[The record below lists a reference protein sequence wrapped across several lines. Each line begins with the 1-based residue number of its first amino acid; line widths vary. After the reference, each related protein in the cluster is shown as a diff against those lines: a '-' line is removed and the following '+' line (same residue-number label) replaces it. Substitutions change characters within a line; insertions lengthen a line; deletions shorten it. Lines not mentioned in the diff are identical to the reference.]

1 MKRLFD
7 RLLPKIWTRLFLMIV
22 TAVLLTW
29 AVIGVALYWLGNA
42 QTLVHTF
49 STEHTPR
56 LMQTTD
62 LAAQA
67 SDLAV
72 LSNRI
77 LYSNADTPN
86 TFENDLRVSVDQ
98 LNQMLR
104 NSFST
109 PEMQAQ
115 SLDLQR
121 QLAGVIR
128 SLDRARR
135 FETTLRGQVNR
146 LRWINVDIQDETTPL
161 VADFS
166 FNIAALIRG
175 LTQENDPEER
185 RRQAEVLMAEQAL
198 YRTFVDIGTEASIA
212 STLAVEGSASMQNE
226 QLEQFAGLLSD
237 ALSRLNGQLQG
248 LPLKAEYVTLRQSIE
263 ALNQITV
270 GQGSIVSIRRN
281 WLDERRILSQQLEAS
296 LSGLSALQSLV
307 QDLSADRRAE
317 ILSTS
322 EAFETSASRTVRL
335 LVGMTIFAAL
345 AALIILFAYIRPA
358 IIRPLDHL
366 TAAMRAIAEGRQPR
380 LVDLPARNDEIS
392 QLAGAVAAFRDSV
405 QERDRAIEQLQQTQ
419 SELVQTGKMAALGN
433 LSAGLSH
440 ELNQPLGAIR
450 QRLHMTGKAL
460 ERADVATAQ
469 DQTAK
474 IDDLVAR
481 MERIISHL
489 RRFARASE
497 YRRDTIR
504 LSQVIDAACELLR
517 SRLDDHGITVEVDDT
532 LNDMTATG
540 DFILIEQ
547 VVVNLVSNAI
557 DAIAATSGP
566 GGIVFRA
573 EPAAPG
579 NVAFS
584 VLDTGVGLGDLE
596 PERAFDPF
604 VTTKPP
610 GEGLGL
616 GLSISYNIITGM
628 GGGLHLAHR
637 AQGGTRATVIL
648 PKGT

>member
-29 AVIGVALYWLGNA
+29 AVIGIALYWLGNA
-42 QTLVHTF
+42 QALVHTF

-104 NSFST
+104 DSFST

-121 QLAGVIR
+121 KLAGVIR

-135 FETTLRGQVNR
+135 FETTLRGQVDR

-175 LTQENDPEER
+175 LTQENDPAER
-185 RRQAEVLMAEQAL
+185 RRRAEVLMAEQAL

-212 STLAVEGSASMQNE
+212 STLAVEGSASMQKE
-226 QLEQFAGLLSD
+226 QLKQFAGLLSD

-263 ALNQITV
+263 ALNQITI

-281 WLDERRILSQQLEAS
+281 WLEERGILSQNLEAS

-307 QDLSADRRAE
+307 QDLSADRRAQ

-322 EAFETSASRTVRL
+322 EAFEISASRTVRL

-345 AALIILFAYIRPA
+345 AALTILFAYIRPA

-380 LVDLPARNDEIS
+380 LVVLPARNDEIS
-392 QLAGAVAAFRDSV
+392 QLAGAVEAFRDSV

-450 QRLHMTGKAL
+450 QRLHMTGRAL
-460 ERADVATAQ
+460 ERGDVATAQ
-469 DQTAK
+469 GQTEK

-504 LSQVIDAACELLR
+504 ILQVTDAACELLR
-517 SRLDDHGITVEVDDT
+517 SRLDDHGITVEIDDT
-532 LNDMTATG
+532 LRDMTATG

-566 GGIVFRA
+566 GVIVFRA
-573 EPAAPG
+573 ESAAPG

-628 GGGLHLAHR
+628 GGGLRLAHR

>member
-29 AVIGVALYWLGNA
+29 AVIGIALYWLGNA
-42 QTLVHTF
+42 QALVHTF

-104 NSFST
+104 NFFST

-135 FETTLRGQVNR
+135 FETTLRGQVDR
-146 LRWINVDIQDETTPL
+146 LRWINVDIQDEITPL

-175 LTQENDPEER
+175 LTQENDPAER

-237 ALSRLNGQLQG
+237 ALSRLNGQLQE

-281 WLDERRILSQQLEAS
+281 WLEERRILSQQLEAS

-307 QDLSADRRAE
+307 QNLSADRRAE

-450 QRLHMTGKAL
+450 QRLHMTGRAL

-469 DQTAK
+469 GQTAK

-497 YRRDTIR
+497 YRRDTVR

-557 DAIAATSGP
+557 DAIAATSRP
-566 GGIVFRA
+566 GCIVFRA

-628 GGGLHLAHR
+628 GGGLRLAHR

>member
-29 AVIGVALYWLGNA
+29 AVIGIALYWLGNA
-42 QTLVHTF
+42 QALVHTF

-281 WLDERRILSQQLEAS
+281 WLEERRILSQQLEAS

-450 QRLHMTGKAL
+450 QRLHMTGRAL

-469 DQTAK
+469 GQTAK

-517 SRLDDHGITVEVDDT
+517 SRLDDHGITVEIDET

-628 GGGLHLAHR
+628 GGGLRLAHR

>member
-29 AVIGVALYWLGNA
+29 AVIGIALYWLGNA
-42 QTLVHTF
+42 QALVHTF

-104 NSFST
+104 YSFST

-135 FETTLRGQVNR
+135 FETTLRGQVDR

-175 LTQENDPEER
+175 LTQENDPAER

-270 GQGSIVSIRRN
+270 GQGSIVSVRRN
-281 WLDERRILSQQLEAS
+281 WLEERRILSQQLEAS

-517 SRLDDHGITVEVDDT
+517 SRLDDHGITVEIDDT

-566 GGIVFRA
+566 ACIVFRA

-628 GGGLHLAHR
+628 GGGLRLAHR

>member
-29 AVIGVALYWLGNA
+29 AVIGIALYWLGNA
-42 QTLVHTF
+42 QALVHTF

-237 ALSRLNGQLQG
+237 ALSRLNGQLQR

-263 ALNQITV
+263 ALNQIAV
-270 GQGSIVSIRRN
+270 GQGSIVSVRRS
-281 WLDERRILSQQLEAS
+281 WLEERRILSQQLEAS

-358 IIRPLDHL
+358 IILPLDHL

-469 DQTAK
+469 GQTAK

-517 SRLDDHGITVEVDDT
+517 SRLDDHGITVDIDDT

-573 EPAAPG
+573 EPAAPE

-604 VTTKPP
+604 VTTKTP

-628 GGGLHLAHR
+628 GGGLRLAHR
-637 AQGGTRATVIL
+637 AEGGTRATVIL

>member
-29 AVIGVALYWLGNA
+29 AVIGIALYWLGNA
-42 QTLVHTF
+42 QALVHTF

-121 QLAGVIR
+121 QLAGMIR

-237 ALSRLNGQLQG
+237 ALSRLNGQLQR

-263 ALNQITV
+263 ALNQIAV
-270 GQGSIVSIRRN
+270 GQGSIVSVRRS
-281 WLDERRILSQQLEAS
+281 WLEERRILSQQLEAS

-358 IIRPLDHL
+358 IILPLDHL

-469 DQTAK
+469 GQTAK

-504 LSQVIDAACELLR
+504 LSQVLDAACELLR
-517 SRLDDHGITVEVDDT
+517 SRLDDHGITVDIDDT

-573 EPAAPG
+573 EPAAPR

-604 VTTKPP
+604 VTTKTP

-628 GGGLHLAHR
+628 GGGLRLAHR
-637 AQGGTRATVIL
+637 AEGGTRATVIL

>member
-1 MKRLFD
+1 
-7 RLLPKIWTRLFLMIV
+7 
-22 TAVLLTW
+22 
-29 AVIGVALYWLGNA
+29 
-42 QTLVHTF
+42 
-49 STEHTPR
+49 
-56 LMQTTD
+56 
-62 LAAQA
+62 
-67 SDLAV
+67 
-72 LSNRI
+72 
-77 LYSNADTPN
+77 
-86 TFENDLRVSVDQ
+86 
-98 LNQMLR
+98 
-104 NSFST
+104 
-109 PEMQAQ
+109 
-115 SLDLQR
+115 
-121 QLAGVIR
+121 
-128 SLDRARR
+128 
-135 FETTLRGQVNR
+135 
-146 LRWINVDIQDETTPL
+146 
-161 VADFS
+161 
-166 FNIAALIRG
+166 
-175 LTQENDPEER
+175 
-185 RRQAEVLMAEQAL
+185 
-198 YRTFVDIGTEASIA
+198 
-212 STLAVEGSASMQNE
+212 
-226 QLEQFAGLLSD
+226 
-237 ALSRLNGQLQG
+237 
-248 LPLKAEYVTLRQSIE
+248 
-263 ALNQITV
+263 
-270 GQGSIVSIRRN
+270 
-281 WLDERRILSQQLEAS
+281 
-296 LSGLSALQSLV
+296 
-307 QDLSADRRAE
+307 
-317 ILSTS
+317 
-322 EAFETSASRTVRL
+322 
-335 LVGMTIFAAL
+335 
-345 AALIILFAYIRPA
+345 
-358 IIRPLDHL
+358 
-366 TAAMRAIAEGRQPR
+366 MRAIAEGRQPR

-557 DAIAATSGP
+557 DAIAATSDP
-566 GGIVFRA
+566 GSIVFRA

-628 GGGLHLAHR
+628 GGGLRLAHR

>member
-29 AVIGVALYWLGNA
+29 AVIGIALYWLGNA
-42 QTLVHTF
+42 QALVHTF
-49 STEHTPR
+49 STEHTTR

-104 NSFST
+104 DSFST

-121 QLAGVIR
+121 KLAGVIR

-135 FETTLRGQVNR
+135 FETTLRGQVDR

-175 LTQENDPEER
+175 LTQENDPAER
-185 RRQAEVLMAEQAL
+185 RRRAEVLMAEQAL

-212 STLAVEGSASMQNE
+212 STLAVEGSASMQKE
-226 QLEQFAGLLSD
+226 QLKQFAGLLSD

-263 ALNQITV
+263 ALNQITI

-281 WLDERRILSQQLEAS
+281 WLEERGILSQNLEAS

-307 QDLSADRRAE
+307 QDLSADRRAQ

-322 EAFETSASRTVRL
+322 EAFEISASRTVRL

-345 AALIILFAYIRPA
+345 AALTILFAYIRPA

-366 TAAMRAIAEGRQPR
+366 TAAMRAIAEGRQPS
-380 LVDLPARNDEIS
+380 LVVLPARNDEIS
-392 QLAGAVAAFRDSV
+392 QLAGAVEAFRDSV

-450 QRLHMTGKAL
+450 QRLHMTGRAL
-460 ERADVATAQ
+460 ERGDVATAQ
-469 DQTAK
+469 GQTEK

-504 LSQVIDAACELLR
+504 LLQVTDAACELLR
-517 SRLDDHGITVEVDDT
+517 SRLDDHGITVEIDDT
-532 LNDMTATG
+532 LRDMTATG

-566 GGIVFRA
+566 GVIVFRA
-573 EPAAPG
+573 ESAAPG

-628 GGGLHLAHR
+628 GGGLRLAHR

>member
-29 AVIGVALYWLGNA
+29 AVIGIALYWLGNA
-42 QTLVHTF
+42 QALVHTF

-104 NSFST
+104 DSFST

-121 QLAGVIR
+121 KLAGVIR

-135 FETTLRGQVNR
+135 FETTLRGQVDR

-175 LTQENDPEER
+175 LTQENDPAER
-185 RRQAEVLMAEQAL
+185 RRRAEVLMAEQAL

-212 STLAVEGSASMQNE
+212 STLAVEGSASMQKE
-226 QLEQFAGLLSD
+226 QLKQFAGLLSD

-263 ALNQITV
+263 ALNQITI

-281 WLDERRILSQQLEAS
+281 WLEERGILSQNLEAS

-307 QDLSADRRAE
+307 QDLSADRRAQ

-322 EAFETSASRTVRL
+322 EAFEISASRTVRL

-345 AALIILFAYIRPA
+345 AALTILFAYIRPA

-366 TAAMRAIAEGRQPR
+366 TAAMRAIAEGRQPS
-380 LVDLPARNDEIS
+380 LVVLPARNDEIS
-392 QLAGAVAAFRDSV
+392 QLAGAVEAFRDSV

-419 SELVQTGKMAALGN
+419 SELVQAGKMAALGN

-450 QRLHMTGKAL
+450 QRLHMTGRAL
-460 ERADVATAQ
+460 ERGDVATAQ
-469 DQTAK
+469 GQTEK

-504 LSQVIDAACELLR
+504 ILQVTDAACELLR
-517 SRLDDHGITVEVDDT
+517 SRLDDHGITVEIDDA
-532 LNDMTATG
+532 LKDITATG

-547 VVVNLVSNAI
+547 VAVNLVSNAI

-566 GGIVFRA
+566 GVIVFRA
-573 EPAAPG
+573 ESAAPG

-628 GGGLHLAHR
+628 GGGLRLAHR

>member
-29 AVIGVALYWLGNA
+29 AVIGIALYWLGNA

-175 LTQENDPEER
+175 LTQENDPEKR

-296 LSGLSALQSLV
+296 LSGLSTLQSLV

-450 QRLHMTGKAL
+450 QRLHMTGRAL

-469 DQTAK
+469 GQTAK

-517 SRLDDHGITVEVDDT
+517 SRLDDHGITVEIDDT

-557 DAIAATSGP
+557 DAIAATSDP
-566 GGIVFRA
+566 GSIVFRA

-628 GGGLHLAHR
+628 GGGLRLAHR

>member
-29 AVIGVALYWLGNA
+29 AVIGIALYWLGNA
-42 QTLVHTF
+42 QALVHTF

-135 FETTLRGQVNR
+135 FETTLRGQVDR

-270 GQGSIVSIRRN
+270 GQGSIVSVRRN
-281 WLDERRILSQQLEAS
+281 WLEERRILSQQLEAS

-317 ILSTS
+317 ILNSS

-450 QRLHMTGKAL
+450 QRLHMTGRAL

-469 DQTAK
+469 GQAAK

-517 SRLDDHGITVEVDDT
+517 SRLDDHGITVEIDDT

-557 DAIAATSGP
+557 DAIAATSDP

-628 GGGLHLAHR
+628 GGGLRLAHR
-637 AQGGTRATVIL
+637 VQGGTRATVIL

>member
-29 AVIGVALYWLGNA
+29 AVIGIALYWLGNA
-42 QTLVHTF
+42 QALVHTF

-270 GQGSIVSIRRN
+270 GQGSIVSVRRN
-281 WLDERRILSQQLEAS
+281 WLEERRILSQQLEAS

-419 SELVQTGKMAALGN
+419 SELVQTGKMAGLGN

-450 QRLHMTGKAL
+450 QRLHMTGRAL

-469 DQTAK
+469 GQTAK

-517 SRLDDHGITVEVDDT
+517 SRLDDHGITVEIDDT

-557 DAIAATSGP
+557 DAIAATSDP
-566 GGIVFRA
+566 GSIVFRA

-628 GGGLHLAHR
+628 GGGLRLAHR

>member
-29 AVIGVALYWLGNA
+29 AVIGIALYWLGNA
-42 QTLVHTF
+42 QALVHTF

-104 NSFST
+104 NFFST

-135 FETTLRGQVNR
+135 FETTLRGQVDR
-146 LRWINVDIQDETTPL
+146 LRWINVDIQDEITPL

-175 LTQENDPEER
+175 LTQENDPAER

-237 ALSRLNGQLQG
+237 ALSRLNGQLQE
-248 LPLKAEYVTLRQSIE
+248 LPLKAEYITLRQSIE

-281 WLDERRILSQQLEAS
+281 WLEERRILSQQLEAS

-307 QDLSADRRAE
+307 QNLSADRRAE

-450 QRLHMTGKAL
+450 QRLHMTGRAL

-469 DQTAK
+469 GQTAK

-497 YRRDTIR
+497 YRRDTVR

-517 SRLDDHGITVEVDDT
+517 SRLDDHGITVEIDDT
-532 LNDMTATG
+532 LNDMAATG

-557 DAIAATSGP
+557 DAIAVTSGP
-566 GGIVFRA
+566 RGIVFRA

-628 GGGLHLAHR
+628 GGGLRLAHR

>member
-29 AVIGVALYWLGNA
+29 AVIGIALYWLGNA
-42 QTLVHTF
+42 QALVHTF

-135 FETTLRGQVNR
+135 FETTLRGQVDR

-281 WLDERRILSQQLEAS
+281 WLEERRILSQQLEAS

-317 ILSTS
+317 ILGTS

-392 QLAGAVAAFRDSV
+392 QLAGAVEAFRDSV

-628 GGGLHLAHR
+628 GGGLRLEHR

>member
-29 AVIGVALYWLGNA
+29 AVIGIALYWLGNA
-42 QTLVHTF
+42 QALVHTF

-104 NSFST
+104 NFFST

-135 FETTLRGQVNR
+135 FETTLRGQVDR
-146 LRWINVDIQDETTPL
+146 LRWINVDIQDEITPL

-175 LTQENDPEER
+175 LTQENDPAER

-237 ALSRLNGQLQG
+237 ALSRLNGQLQE

-281 WLDERRILSQQLEAS
+281 WLEERRILSQQLEAS

-307 QDLSADRRAE
+307 QNLSADRRAE

-450 QRLHMTGKAL
+450 QRLHITGRAL

-469 DQTAK
+469 GQTAK

-497 YRRDTIR
+497 YRRDTVR

-517 SRLDDHGITVEVDDT
+517 SRLDDHGITVEIDDT
-532 LNDMTATG
+532 LNDMAATG

-566 GGIVFRA
+566 RGIVFRA

-628 GGGLHLAHR
+628 GGGLRLAHR

>member
-29 AVIGVALYWLGNA
+29 AVIGIALYWLGNA
-42 QTLVHTF
+42 QALVHTF

-104 NSFST
+104 DSFST

-121 QLAGVIR
+121 KLAGVIR

-135 FETTLRGQVNR
+135 FETTLRGQVDR

-175 LTQENDPEER
+175 LTQENDPAER
-185 RRQAEVLMAEQAL
+185 RRRAEVLMAEQAL

-212 STLAVEGSASMQNE
+212 STLAVEGSASMQKE
-226 QLEQFAGLLSD
+226 QLKQFAGLLSD

-263 ALNQITV
+263 ALNQITI

-281 WLDERRILSQQLEAS
+281 WLEERGILSQNLEAS

-307 QDLSADRRAE
+307 QDLSADRRAQ

-322 EAFETSASRTVRL
+322 EAFEISASRTVRL

-345 AALIILFAYIRPA
+345 AALTILFAYIRPA

-366 TAAMRAIAEGRQPR
+366 TAAMRAIAEGRQPS
-380 LVDLPARNDEIS
+380 LVVLPARNDEIS
-392 QLAGAVAAFRDSV
+392 QLAGAVEAFRDSV

-450 QRLHMTGKAL
+450 QRLHMTGRAL
-460 ERADVATAQ
+460 ERGDVATAQ
-469 DQTAK
+469 GQTEK

-504 LSQVIDAACELLR
+504 LLQVTDAACELLR
-517 SRLDDHGITVEVDDT
+517 SRLDGHGITVEIDDT
-532 LNDMTATG
+532 LRDMTATG

-566 GGIVFRA
+566 GVIVFRA
-573 EPAAPG
+573 ESAAPG

-628 GGGLHLAHR
+628 GGGLRLAHR

>member
-29 AVIGVALYWLGNA
+29 AVIGIALYWLGNA
-42 QTLVHTF
+42 QALVHTF

-104 NSFST
+104 DSFST

-121 QLAGVIR
+121 KLAGVIR

-135 FETTLRGQVNR
+135 FETTLRGQVDR

-175 LTQENDPEER
+175 LTQENDPAER
-185 RRQAEVLMAEQAL
+185 RRRAEVLMAEQAL

-212 STLAVEGSASMQNE
+212 STLAVEGSASMQKE
-226 QLEQFAGLLSD
+226 QLKQFAGLLSD

-263 ALNQITV
+263 ALNQITI

-281 WLDERRILSQQLEAS
+281 WLEERGILSQNLEAS

-307 QDLSADRRAE
+307 QDLSADRRAQ

-322 EAFETSASRTVRL
+322 EAFEISASRTVRL

-345 AALIILFAYIRPA
+345 AALTILFAYIRPA

-380 LVDLPARNDEIS
+380 LVVLPARNDEIS
-392 QLAGAVAAFRDSV
+392 QLAGAVEAFRDSV

-450 QRLHMTGKAL
+450 QRLHMTGRAL
-460 ERADVATAQ
+460 ERGDVATAQ
-469 DQTAK
+469 GQTEK

-504 LSQVIDAACELLR
+504 LLQVTDAACELLR
-517 SRLDDHGITVEVDDT
+517 SRLDDHGITVEIDDT
-532 LNDMTATG
+532 LRDMTATG

-566 GGIVFRA
+566 GVIVFRA
-573 EPAAPG
+573 ESAAPG

-628 GGGLHLAHR
+628 GGGLRLAHR

>member
-29 AVIGVALYWLGNA
+29 AVIGIALYWLGNA
-42 QTLVHTF
+42 QALVHTF

-135 FETTLRGQVNR
+135 FETTLRGQVDR

-166 FNIAALIRG
+166 FNIAPLIRG
-175 LTQENDPEER
+175 LTQENDPAER

-270 GQGSIVSIRRN
+270 GQGSIVSVRRN
-281 WLDERRILSQQLEAS
+281 WLEERRILSQQLEAS

-380 LVDLPARNDEIS
+380 LVNLPARNDEIS

-469 DQTAK
+469 GQTAK

-517 SRLDDHGITVEVDDT
+517 SRLDDQGITVEIDDT
-532 LNDMTATG
+532 LNDTTATG

-628 GGGLHLAHR
+628 GGGLRLAHR

>member
-29 AVIGVALYWLGNA
+29 AVIGIALYWLGNA
-42 QTLVHTF
+42 QALVHTF

-185 RRQAEVLMAEQAL
+185 RRQAEVLMAEQTL

-270 GQGSIVSIRRN
+270 GQGSIVSVRRN
-281 WLDERRILSQQLEAS
+281 WLEERRILSQQLEAS

-517 SRLDDHGITVEVDDT
+517 SRLDDHGITVEIDDT

-557 DAIAATSGP
+557 DAIGATSDP

-584 VLDTGVGLGDLE
+584 VLDTGVGLGDLA

-628 GGGLHLAHR
+628 GGGLRLAHR

>member
-29 AVIGVALYWLGNA
+29 AVIGIALYWLGNA
-42 QTLVHTF
+42 QALVHTF

-104 NSFST
+104 DSFST

-121 QLAGVIR
+121 KLAGVIR

-135 FETTLRGQVNR
+135 FETTLRGQVDR

-175 LTQENDPEER
+175 LTQENDPAER
-185 RRQAEVLMAEQAL
+185 RRRAEVLMAEQAL

-212 STLAVEGSASMQNE
+212 STLAVEGSASMQKE
-226 QLEQFAGLLSD
+226 QLKQFAGLLSD

-263 ALNQITV
+263 ALNQITI

-281 WLDERRILSQQLEAS
+281 WLEERGILSQNLEAS

-307 QDLSADRRAE
+307 QDLSADRRAQ

-322 EAFETSASRTVRL
+322 EAFEISASRTVRL

-345 AALIILFAYIRPA
+345 AALTILFAYIRPA

-366 TAAMRAIAEGRQPR
+366 TAAMRAIAEGRQPS
-380 LVDLPARNDEIS
+380 LVVLPARNDEIS
-392 QLAGAVAAFRDSV
+392 QLAGAVEAFRDSV

-450 QRLHMTGKAL
+450 QRLHMTGRAL
-460 ERADVATAQ
+460 ERGDVATAQ
-469 DQTAK
+469 GQTEK

-504 LSQVIDAACELLR
+504 LLQVTDAACELLR
-517 SRLDDHGITVEVDDT
+517 SRLDDHGITVEIDDT
-532 LNDMTATG
+532 LRDMTATG

-566 GGIVFRA
+566 GVIVFRA
-573 EPAAPG
+573 ESAAPG

-628 GGGLHLAHR
+628 GGGLRLAHR